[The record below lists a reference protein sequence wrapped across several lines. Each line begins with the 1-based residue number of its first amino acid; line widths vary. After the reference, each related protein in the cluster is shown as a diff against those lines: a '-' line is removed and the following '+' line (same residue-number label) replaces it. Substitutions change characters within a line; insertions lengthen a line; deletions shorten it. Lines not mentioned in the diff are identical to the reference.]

1 MLRITKKETVFF
13 DHFAT
18 MLCMALKASKAL
30 EDLIINYSDVE
41 NKIKNICD
49 IEHECDL
56 QVHTVFKKLN
66 VAFITPIDREDIYL
80 ITKELDNIVD
90 NIEKTADLFSIY
102 NIKEIKPV
110 TLDFVR
116 LLTESIIH
124 LQKLVDELVH
134 IKTSKIIHN
143 EIIEVNNIEN
153 QGDAIYKNELTKLF
167 NEETNAVDIL
177 RWQGIFNNLES
188 ALDACE
194 DVADII
200 EGVVMKNA

>member
-13 DHFAT
+13 DHFAE
-18 MLCMALKASKAL
+18 MLCMAHEASKAL
-30 EDLIINYSDVE
+30 EELIVNYADVD
-41 NKIKNICD
+41 NKITHICD
-49 IEHECDL
+49 IEHQCDL
-56 QVHTVFKKLN
+56 QVHAILNKLN

-90 NIEKTADLFSIY
+90 NIEKTADLFAIY

-110 TLDFVR
+110 TLEFVQ
-116 LLTESIIH
+116 LLTQSITH
-124 LQKLVDELVH
+124 LQKLVDELVRL
-134 IKTSKIIHN
+134 KTSKIIHN
-143 EIIEVNNIEN
+143 QIIEVNNIEN
-153 QGDAIYKNELTKLF
+153 QGDAIYKRELTKLF
-167 NEETNAVDIL
+167 SEETNAIEIL
-177 RWQGIFNNLES
+177 RWHRIFDNLES

>member
-1 MLRITKKETVFF
+1 MLRITNRETVFF
-13 DHFAT
+13 DHFAA
-18 MLCMALKASKAL
+18 MLGMALEASKAL
-30 EDLIINYSDVE
+30 EDLIVDYTDVE
-41 NKIKNICD
+41 KKIDNIGN

-56 QVHTVFKKLN
+56 QVHTVLKKLN

-90 NIEKTADLFSIY
+90 NIEKTADLFIIY

-110 TLDFVR
+110 TLEIVK
-116 LLTESIIH
+116 LITESIIH
-124 LQKLVDELVH
+124 LQKLVDELVRL
-134 IKTSKIIHN
+134 KTSKIIHN
-143 EIIEVNNIEN
+143 EIIEVNKIEN
-153 QGDAIYKNELTKLF
+153 QGDTIYKNELTRLF
-167 NEETNAVDIL
+167 GDETDAVDII
-177 RWQGIFNNLES
+177 RWHGIFDNLES

>member
-18 MLCMALKASKAL
+18 MLRMALEASKAL
-30 EDLIINYSDVE
+30 EDLIVNYTDVE
-41 NKIKNICD
+41 KKIKNIGH

-56 QVHTVFKKLN
+56 QVHTIFKKLN

-90 NIEKTADLFSIY
+90 NIEKTADLFLIY

-110 TLDFVR
+110 TLEIVQ
-116 LLTESIIH
+116 LITESIIH
-124 LQKLVDELVH
+124 LQKLVDELVR

-143 EIIEVNNIEN
+143 EIIEVNKIEN
-153 QGDAIYKNELTKLF
+153 QGDTLYKNELTKLF
-167 NEETNAVDIL
+167 RGDTDAVDII
-177 RWQGIFNNLES
+177 RWNGIFNNLET

>member
-18 MLCMALKASKAL
+18 MLSMALEASKAL
-30 EDLIINYSDVE
+30 EDLILNYTDVE
-41 NKIKNICD
+41 NKIKNIGH

-56 QVHTVFKKLN
+56 QVHTIFKKLN

-90 NIEKTADLFSIY
+90 NIEKTADLFLIY

-110 TLDFVR
+110 TLEIVQ
-116 LLTESIIH
+116 LITESIIH
-124 LQKLVDELVH
+124 LQRLVDELVR

-143 EIIEVNNIEN
+143 EIIEVNKIEN
-153 QGDAIYKNELTKLF
+153 QGDTLYKSELTKLF
-167 NEETNAVDIL
+167 SGETDAVDII
-177 RWQGIFNNLES
+177 RWNGIFNNLET